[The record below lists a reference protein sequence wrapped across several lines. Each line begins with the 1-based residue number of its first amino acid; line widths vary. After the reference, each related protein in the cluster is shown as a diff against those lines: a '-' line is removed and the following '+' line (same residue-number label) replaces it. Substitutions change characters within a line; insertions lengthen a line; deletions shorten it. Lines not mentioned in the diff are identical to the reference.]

1 MCSLTSGLAI
11 LVHWSVH
18 LFSYQGRTVAV
29 TVALTTAHGA
39 SRFVLPR
46 QCFGSSVIPYRSPL
60 FSIPVRHAT
69 GTDVDVSLGYYR
81 HFNNVHS
88 SRNMG
93 YASVLHVFIHS
104 FHYCLLVFRVQ
115 VFQLFG

>member
-11 LVHWSVH
+11 LLHWSVH

-46 QCFGSSVIPYRSPL
+46 QCFGSSVIPYRLPL

-69 GTDVDVSLGYYR
+69 GTDVVK
-81 HFNNVHS
+81 
-88 SRNMG
+88 
-93 YASVLHVFIHS
+93 A
-104 FHYCLLVFRVQ
+104 CVFRLDSGFRSVPPK
-115 VFQLFG
+115 GSEAT